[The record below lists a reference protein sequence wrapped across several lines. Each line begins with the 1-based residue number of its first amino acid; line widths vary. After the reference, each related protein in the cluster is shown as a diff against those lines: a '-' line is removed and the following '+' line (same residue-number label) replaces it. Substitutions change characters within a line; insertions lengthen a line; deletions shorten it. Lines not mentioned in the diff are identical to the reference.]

1 MGKQS
6 RLRTKRDQGR
16 RPAILLVILLFAA
29 IASVWYFVD
38 FQQLF
43 RKIGD
48 FFDVAEKSMDAG
60 SDTRGIIY
68 DRNFK
73 ELAVS
78 LEKVSVVARMRDIS
92 SLAETAAQLSSVL
105 RIDSQQILERL
116 RDDSPRT
123 WVVQN
128 ISQQQEEAVRRLK
141 IPGISLT
148 EEKARFYPQEETA
161 AHLIGF
167 AENDIGLSGIEY
179 YYDSLLSRHSAVKEE
194 NVAHLRGFPHLVLTI
209 DLKIQGILENLI
221 ATLVARQTGVRAS
234 AYLMDAGSG
243 AIVASV
249 QHPSYNPNNYRE
261 YPAEVLTSMF
271 LEPLLLPVGIRRFL
285 RDASLLNTHYEANGA
300 QLPWSLVAKDESL
313 GSQVRLWDRIGL
325 NEPMPPEF
333 IEDSQ
338 ALTAT
343 GGQHEIVAG
352 EGEAFDTIPEF
363 LTPLQLMTAVTCL
376 INSGEKVRA
385 RAVSQ
390 LVDPETK
397 KEYPLPGR
405 QENLTDQQTVS
416 AQTSREILRLLAAQS
431 KKGQLDSISFEQEN
445 IVASDSGALWNLR
458 NRRLLLSVVP
468 SLHPELVLLVLLD
481 TPAIQAKG
489 QKIDQQDLAS
499 AVDGV
504 VQRISALQQVS
515 MTVSDVV
522 SPAERRPGN
531 FIGAKEEAGQDARIR
546 VGALDKEERV
556 FTMPD
561 LKGKSLRKAL
571 RELGLAEA
579 RIRIVGTG
587 KVTSQDPKPGEVV
600 AKNGEV
606 VLFLQKE
613 EDIQVKRLEKRESML
628 ESHD

>member
-221 ATLVARQTGVRAS
+221 ATLVARQTGVKAS

-445 IVASDSGALWNLR
+445 IVASDSGALSNLR

-481 TPAIQAKG
+481 TPAIQARA
-489 QKIDQQDLAS
+489 QKTDQQDLAS